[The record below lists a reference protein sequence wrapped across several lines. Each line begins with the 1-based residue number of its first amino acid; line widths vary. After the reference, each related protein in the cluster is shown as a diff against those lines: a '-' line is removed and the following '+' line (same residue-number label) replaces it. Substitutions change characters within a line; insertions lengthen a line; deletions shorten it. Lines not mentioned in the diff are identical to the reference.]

1 MIPAPEAP
9 LGLQKLITPEPGAET
24 FLLSVRNT
32 SPTDRYLSLVSQHGQ
47 QGQSRPST
55 PVCRGGCVEYVLT
68 IWRWDNRT
76 VAAGGTSATKTG
88 LLSCDDRSLRR
99 QDGVPRGDRP
109 VRQP

>member
-1 MIPAPEAP
+1 MNPTPEAP

-68 IWRWDNRT
+68 IWRWDNAAIT
-76 VAAGGTSATKTG
+76 AAGVPAPETG
-88 LLSCDDRSLRR
+88 
-99 QDGVPRGDRP
+99 P
-109 VRQP
+109 